1 MIHRDCPVQLQPSI
15 SMIRQIWAFQLS
27 LLGTE
32 AKPGV
37 VKDEINNFQMPK
49 SARSACQ
56 WAARQP
62 GRPAQRFQGQK
73 EFKNMTVHGKN
84 SNYLEQ

>member
-27 LLGTE
+27 LLRTE

-37 VKDEINNFQMPK
+37 VKDEINNFQMPVLPV
-49 SARSACQ
+49 SG
-56 WAARQP
+56 QP
-62 GRPAQRFQGQK
+62 GNPAGRHNG
-73 EFKNMTVHGKN
+73 FKVRK
-84 SNYLEQ
+84 SLKI